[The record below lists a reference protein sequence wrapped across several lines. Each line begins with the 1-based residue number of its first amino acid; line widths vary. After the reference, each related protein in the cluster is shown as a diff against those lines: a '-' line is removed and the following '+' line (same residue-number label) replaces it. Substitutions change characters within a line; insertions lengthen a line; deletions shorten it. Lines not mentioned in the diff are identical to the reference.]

1 MRCAGV
7 FLSGVGGVKGEEDKG
22 NYKMASAPRTAN
34 RRTANSGWSIW
45 CAGLSCLYRSSN
57 HASEIDQG
65 NQMNQLPATCCT
77 GYLFLF
83 VTTDRR
89 LSCGQK
95 PAFAK
100 PVSSSSYK
108 AVISTKHRAATEA
121 QS

>member
-1 MRCAGV
+1 
-7 FLSGVGGVKGEEDKG
+7 
-22 NYKMASAPRTAN
+22 MASASRMAN
-34 RRTANSGWSIW
+34 RRTANSGQSIW
-45 CAGLSCLYRSSN
+45 CAGLSCLSCSSN
-57 HASEIDQG
+57 QTNESDQKNQTNQID
-65 NQMNQLPATCCT
+65 QMNQLPATCCT
-77 GYLFLF
+77 GNLFLF

-121 QS
+121 QSWE

>member
-1 MRCAGV
+1 
-7 FLSGVGGVKGEEDKG
+7 
-22 NYKMASAPRTAN
+22 MASASRTAN
-34 RRTANSGWSIW
+34 RRTANSGQSIW
-45 CAGLSCLYRSSN
+45 CAGLSCLSCSLNETNETDRR
-57 HASEIDQG
+57 
-65 NQMNQLPATCCT
+65 NQMNQLPATRRT

-100 PVSSSSYK
+100 SVSSSSYK

-121 QS
+121 QSWE